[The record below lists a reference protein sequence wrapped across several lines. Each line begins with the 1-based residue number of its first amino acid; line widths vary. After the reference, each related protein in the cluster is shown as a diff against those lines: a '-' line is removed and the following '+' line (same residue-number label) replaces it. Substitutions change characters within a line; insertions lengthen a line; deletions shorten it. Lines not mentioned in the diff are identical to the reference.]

1 MVVGGRRVRPLGHPD
16 VSGRVRDGGT
26 DFVRVCRRPLAVAVS
41 ACAAGLG
48 LIWPAAAMAAGADVP
63 AAAVASR
70 AESPAHPAPAATTTC
85 EGPGIRALVNDQS
98 SGKKVPLPGVK
109 VAVNDAAGVV
119 VVEGETDAKGVALL
133 CVPEKD
139 DYTVVLDTASLPEG
153 KALEA
158 GAEVLTVMKDNFKTN
173 IKTVAYFTGAAQRV
187 TEGYWDRLFDAL
199 VNGIRLGVVIAICSV
214 GLSLIFGTTGLTNF
228 AHGELVT
235 FGAVITYLFAETFG
249 WPFIP
254 SALLG
259 VLLGGALGLALDW
272 GIWARLRRRG
282 VGLISQM
289 VVSVGLSIVGV
300 NLFLMRFGNSTKR
313 YTSWNSQTASSFGP
327 IDITKR
333 DLVAGIVA
341 VVALLSVAL
350 MLQKTRLG
358 KATRAVSDNPDLA
371 SSTGI
376 DSQRI
381 IRIVWFLGGSLA
393 ALGGIVRGL
402 DEGVKGDMGANL
414 LFLMFA
420 GITLGGLGSAYGALV
435 GGFVIGVFVE
445 VSTMGIPVLPDLPWL
460 QWISNGVPTEL
471 KTVPALAILIL
482 ILLFRPQGILGRK
495 ERVG

>member
-1 MVVGGRRVRPLGHPD
+1 MMALAVVG
-16 VSGRVRDGGT
+16 
-26 DFVRVCRRPLAVAVS
+26 
-41 ACAAGLG
+41 ACWMFAPST
-48 LIWPAAAMAAGADVP
+48 PAFAD
-63 AAAVASR
+63 S
-70 AESPAHPAPAATTTC
+70 C
-85 EGPGIRALVNDQS
+85 DGPGVRALINDQS
-98 SGKKVPLPGVK
+98 TGKKVPIPGVTVT
-109 VAVNDAAGVV
+109 VAGADGAAL
-119 VVEGETDAKGVALL
+119 GEAVTDAKGVALV
-133 CVPEKD
+133 CIPEKVD
-139 DYTVVLDTASLPEG
+139 LTVSVDTATLPEG
-153 KALEA
+153 KGLEA
-158 GAEVLTVMKDNFKTN
+158 GTETLSILASNFKTN
-173 IKTVAYFTGAAQRV
+173 VKSVTFFVGAAQRA
-187 TEGYWDRLFDAL
+187 TQGYWDRLFDAI
-199 VNGIRLGVVIAICSV
+199 VNGVRLGVVIAICSV

-235 FGAVITYLFAETFG
+235 FGGVLTYGFSVGLG

-254 SALLG
+254 SALLAVALG
-259 VLLGGALGLALDW
+259 GLLGLGLDW

-300 NLFLMRFGNSTKR
+300 NLFLMYFGNATKR
-313 YTSWNSQTASSFGP
+313 YTAWNKQTASSFGP
-327 IDITKR
+327 VDITRR

-341 VVALLSVAL
+341 LAALIAVALT
-350 MLQKTRLG
+350 LQRTRLG
-358 KATRAVSDNPDLA
+358 KAMRAVSDNPDLA

-376 DSQRI
+376 DSQKI
-381 IRIVWFLGGSLA
+381 IRIVWFIGGALA

-435 GGFVIGVFVE
+435 GGFVIGLFVE
-445 VSTMGIPVLPDLPWL
+445 VSTMGLPFLPKLPWL
-460 QWISNGVPTEL
+460 SWLSTGVPTEL

>member
-1 MVVGGRRVRPLGHPD
+1 
-16 VSGRVRDGGT
+16 
-26 DFVRVCRRPLAVAVS
+26 
-41 ACAAGLG
+41 
-48 LIWPAAAMAAGADVP
+48 MAAGAVSPAVTPSSAVP
-63 AAAVASR
+63 AGSAIS
-70 AESPAHPAPAATTTC
+70 SNAPSATTKC
-85 EGPGIRALVNDQS
+85 DGPGIRALVNDQS
-98 SGKKVPLPGVK
+98 AGKKQPLAGVR
-109 VAVNDAAGVV
+109 VSVNDAAGTL
-119 VVEGETDAKGVALL
+119 VVEGETDAKGIVLL
-133 CVPEKD
+133 CVPEKA
-139 DYTVVLDTASLPEG
+139 DYSVVLDTASLPEG
-153 KALEA
+153 KAVEE
-158 GAEVLTVMKDNFKTN
+158 GAETLSVLESNFKTN
-173 IKTVAYFTGAAQRV
+173 VKTVAYFTGAAQRV

-235 FGAVITYLFAETFG
+235 FGAVITYMFSETFG
-249 WPFIP
+249 LPFLL
-254 SALLG
+254 AAALG
-259 VLLGGALGLALDW
+259 VLLGGGLGLALDW
-272 GIWARLRRRG
+272 GVWARLRRRG

-300 NLFLMRFGNSTKR
+300 NLFLMRFGNQTKR
-313 YTSWNSQTASSFGP
+313 YTAWNSQTASSFGP

-341 VVALLSVAL
+341 VIALLSVAL

-381 IRIVWFLGGSLA
+381 IRIVWFLGGALA
-393 ALGGIVRGL
+393 ALGGVVRGL
-402 DEGVKGDMGANL
+402 DEGVKGDMGAGL

-445 VSTMGIPVLPDLPWL
+445 VSTMGIPALPDLPWL
-460 QWISNGVPTEL
+460 QWVSNGVPTEL